1 MKKNTTE
8 TIIRIIESTGTGT
21 VSFKLFA
28 VMFAVLTLYAV
39 VCFFQGDGIIALMGA
54 AAGALCTRT
63 MWNL

>member
-8 TIIRIIESTGTGT
+8 TIIRIIESTGT